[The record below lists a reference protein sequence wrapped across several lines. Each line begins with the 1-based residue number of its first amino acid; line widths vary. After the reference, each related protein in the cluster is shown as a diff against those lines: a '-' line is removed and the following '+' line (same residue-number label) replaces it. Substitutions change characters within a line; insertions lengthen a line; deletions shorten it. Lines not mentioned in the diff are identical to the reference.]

1 MKILVE
7 KIEELKRD
15 NEIRRTVE
23 KRIKEFENIG
33 SSSKAVF
40 SELCFCLL
48 TANWKAKESIAIQK
62 ELSERGFVC
71 LPQKEL
77 QKILKEMGHRFHP
90 QRAEYICLARK
101 HLNIKEKIKGM
112 DEFNAREWLVKNI
125 KGLGYKEASHF
136 LRNIGYKNVAIID
149 RHILNLLVDYRLIKK
164 KPSSLN
170 KKNYL
175 EIEKILKIIAEK
187 TNLNLAKL
195 DLYMW
200 YMKTGK
206 ILK

>member
-1 MKILVE
+1 MKILVD
-7 KIEELKRD
+7 KIKDLEGD
-15 NEIRRTVE
+15 SEIKRTVE
-23 KRIKEFENIG
+23 QRIKEFESYG
-33 SSSKAVF
+33 KSGKACF

-48 TANWKAKESIAIQK
+48 TANWKAKESIDIQK
-62 ELSERGFVC
+62 ELSKEGFTNFS
-71 LPQKEL
+71 QREL
-77 QKILKEMGHRFHP
+77 QKILKEKGHRFHP

-101 HLNIKEKIKGM
+101 NLDVKEKIKGLK
-112 DEFNAREWLVKNI
+112 DFAAREWLVKNI

-149 RHILNLLVDYRLIKK
+149 RHILNLLVENKLLKK
-164 KPSSLN
+164 KPNSLS

-175 EIEKILKIIAEK
+175 EIEKILGIIAEK
-187 TNLNLAKL
+187 TNLNLAEL